1 MLNITK
7 GSGADTLYVQF
18 NESAISH
25 SVELHPDI
33 ILDVNEN
40 GAVVGIDIQNVSQL
54 AAEAHEM
61 RGYAQPLPEVSAA
74 AFTPAAN
81 PGLGQFGGMA
91 EPGRLVYVPA

>member
-1 MLNITK
+1 MLTIIK

-18 NESAISH
+18 SEFAISH

-40 GAVVGIDIQNVSQL
+40 DTVVGIDIQNVSQL
-54 AAEAHEM
+54 AAESPAM
-61 RGYAQPLPEVSAA
+61 RGYSQPLPEVPAA

>member
-18 NESAISH
+18 SEAAISH

-33 ILDVNEN
+33 ILDVGDN
-40 GAVVGIDIQNVSQL
+40 GTVVGIDFQNVSQL
-54 AAEAHEM
+54 AAEAQGM
-61 RGYAQPLPEVSAA
+61 RGYSQSLPEVPAA
-74 AFTPAAN
+74 AFTPSGN
-81 PGLGQFGGMA
+81 PGWGQSGGMA